1 MIKVGDPILAEV
13 RGERGKTILCCLFR
27 NQLKEG
33 GNDGI
38 FLSVDGL
45 GMKEKREPYQL
56 LHVLLQRLGEVH
68 VMIHREDDATNA
80 IDGLLML

>member
-13 RGERGKTILCCLFR
+13 RRERRKTVLCCLFR

-45 GMKEKREPYQL
+45 GMKEKREN
-56 LHVLLQRLGEVH
+56 H
-68 VMIHREDDATNA
+68 TNCSMSFSR
-80 IDGLLML
+80 GLERYML